1 MTASSPVPSVSAS
14 EQQPTGLSESS
25 CVCKP
30 VCLLCNA
37 GCGAAQCSSLCKH
50 TCVCIY
56 WYLPIVC
63 VCAVSIVCVCVSIVC
78 VSIVCVYY
86 LCMCNHVRHSC
97 LHLLVQASA
106 CPQDDHRHPVTHSAG
121 VAASVHV
128 LHLSQRCRHLSLVSF

>member
-50 TCVCIY
+50 MCVHLLVPAYRVC
-56 WYLPIVC
+56 VC
-63 VCAVSIVCVCVSIVC
+63 VCAVSIVC

-97 LHLLVQASA
+97 LHVLMQASA